1 MKLTRRQLRKIISEA
16 MKVPV
21 FDKVTPEEIEALRTK
36 ARSKLDL
43 DSILGPEKAEKLRG
57 LESDPDM
64 RDTVTSMYR
73 AFGSEE
79 PDITVSQQDDFFAGQ
94 EQHEI
99 NILKDNYP
107 GIAEMILTGG
117 MHMVEGFKAAVKVGA
132 LGKPIPSSGRTP
144 PVYVGLYSRLSKR
157 LSGVTDVH
165 VSLKISDKYF
175 AQTLDNAIG
184 SGRFGNPA
192 IDRTARGLNFGKL
205 LMRNIT
211 DSRYPNTNIPYR
223 TPLNANEKNS
233 GYRSIEYDLVQKGK
247 RYHLTI
253 SINGTGT
260 KESNSKLKNLHN
272 IIHSLRT

>member
-1 MKLTRRQLRKIISEA
+1 MKITRRQLRKIISEA

-79 PDITVSQQDDFFAGQ
+79 PDITVSQEDDFFAGQ

-107 GIAEMILTGG
+107 GIAEMILAGG
-117 MHMVEGFKAAVKVGA
+117 MRMVEGFKAAAKVGA

-144 PVYVGLYSRLSKR
+144 HVYIGLYSRLSKS
-157 LSGVTDVH
+157 LSGVTGVD
-165 VSLKISDKYF
+165 VSLTISDKHF
-175 AQTLDNAIG
+175 AEALDDVMG
-184 SGRFGNPA
+184 SGRFGTAA
-192 IDRTARGLNFGKL
+192 IDRTGRGSFGKL
-205 LMRNIT
+205 IMRNMT
-211 DSRYPNTNIPYR
+211 DSRYANTNR
-223 TPLNANEKNS
+223 SELNANEKND
-233 GYRSIEYDLVQKGK
+233 GYRAIQYDLVQRGI
-247 RYHLTI
+247 RYHLKI
-253 SINGTGT
+253 SIHGTGT
-260 KESNSKLKNLHN
+260 KESNSKLAKLHN
-272 IIHSLRT
+272 LIQAARQ